1 MSGTVDHDVA
11 AAQVEPGF
19 SFVLSADEAGVVE
32 LKFKKDAPK
41 IFQVLLFAMN
51 YINGTFDQPYATLG
65 EFVRSLADIADQL
78 EAQCDA
84 DKQGSASEEGS
95 GEQTPE

>member
-1 MSGTVDHDVA
+1 MSGTVDQNVA

-19 SFVLSADEAGVVE
+19 SFLLAADEGGVVD

-78 EAQCDA
+78 EAEHAANQ
-84 DKQGSASEEGS
+84 QGSASEESS
-95 GEQTPE
+95 GEQAPK